1 MAPLAPAALPP
12 DSRAAFRSSGCSLG
26 PAPRGSGDKG
36 PGPTKRGTEARRP
49 RAAAHE
55 PAAPPLGPPP
65 PLRLPAPPGFA
76 RRAGGGG
83 RASEGGRRGL
93 QTDSSSRRRGAE
105 PDSPLSARTRK
116 RFPSDPPLRPRPRSP
131 ARRPPPRA
139 HARGRPASLWRWG
152 RAAAQR
158 SFSRQRRPADAQ
170 AEPAGCATGAQSA
183 FGDLPERLRGGGG
196 AGRTP
201 RTRPGSLRVRAPRPP
216 PSGLRVPRPPFGSI
230 CLTQALYISNSK
242 PLFRLYQNISP
253 QRVIHSPRLIADGFS
268 IKPFPATL
276 HHPPSLNL
284 PP

>member
-1 MAPLAPAALPP
+1 MTKARGRRREGRRLGARAPLPTSLLP
-12 DSRAAFRSSGCSLG
+12 RRSARRRRSGCQ
-26 PAPRGSGDKG
+26 
-36 PGPTKRGTEARRP
+36 RRP
-49 RAAAHE
+49 ASRGGRGEEGGRA
-55 PAAPPLGPPP
+55 
-65 PLRLPAPPGFA
+65 
-76 RRAGGGG
+76 RAGGGG
-83 RASEGGRRGL
+83 CR
-93 QTDSSSRRRGAE
+93 QTAPPGGAE
-105 PDSPLSARTRK
+105 PSPIRPSRLEPGSASL
-116 RFPSDPPLRPRPRSP
+116 PIPRSAPAPRSP